1 MHQHVTNFN
10 KKKDAITLWLNYHEF
25 MEFEKRTQLNIN
37 IKPDLLKSLKLKSTI
52 EDKNLSDYIIG
63 ILESHLL
70 NNDDNELS
78 SLINT
83 KLAEFEKRLK
93 KVEEKNL

>member
-1 MHQHVTNFN
+1 MV
-10 KKKDAITLWLNYHEF
+10 L
-25 MEFEKRTQLNIN
+25 EKRTQLNIN
-37 IKPDLLKSLKLKSTI
+37 INADLLKSLKLKSTI

>member
-1 MHQHVTNFN
+1 MVS
-10 KKKDAITLWLNYHEF
+10 
-25 MEFEKRTQLNIN
+25 EKRTQLNIN
-37 IKPDLLKSLKLKSTI
+37 INADLLKSLKLKSTI
-52 EDKNLSDYIIG
+52 EDKNLSDYIID

-70 NNDDNELS
+70 NNDDHELS

-93 KVEEKNL
+93 KVEEKIFNN